1 MLFSVECNI
10 RAESEQAAMMS
21 LVKVGCENINLD
33 NEQLE
38 DDLGHADYGD
48 IKQESD

>member
-10 RAESEQAAMMS
+10 HAESEQVAMMS
-21 LVKVGCENINLD
+21 LVKIGCENINL
-33 NEQLE
+33 QLE
-38 DDLGHADYGD
+38 DDLGYADYGD